1 MCGRV
6 HVGEWMWDSGCDV
19 GGLINVWEGMGG
31 CRSRGQIAQGGCRK
45 VDVGVSSAVGA
56 SAYRTVHAMSPEK
69 LGNDLVVLTGAPS
82 HFRPNAAIAH
92 L

>member
-6 HVGEWMWDSGCDV
+6 WG
-19 GGLINVWEGMGG
+19 GG
-31 CRSRGQIAQGGCRK
+31 CRSRGQIAWGGCRK